1 MTDFNDRT
9 IGSEAAR
16 DTDDGEFFPPG
27 RILSGKFKIISV
39 IGTGGMGTVYRV
51 EQVFLK
57 QELALKVLDKRLVKS
72 EVQMRRFQ
80 LEAVAAASLNHPN
93 LVKVHDFGFLENKQ
107 PYLLM
112 DFICGVTLEDLLDK
126 GRLSFERAK
135 PIFVQACEG
144 LAFAHGKSIVHRDIK
159 PGNIMIVPGSQP
171 DSVEVRIVDFGIAKI
186 ASHEAGEVQALTRT
200 GEIFGSPLYMSPEQ
214 CSGAPV
220 DHRADIYSLGCAF
233 FEALTGTPPFVGTNA
248 LRTMMLH
255 QTGPIPSLAEASM
268 GMQFPSG
275 VDEILQCML
284 SKEPHERYQ
293 SMLEVA
299 DALRRVGTPQTS
311 LSKGTVS
318 KSLKKQEKKG
328 SVDMSMA
335 LLAIVSA
342 TVLLTAVVSF
352 FIYQMMQSDQDKSQ
366 KAQNSTLSHLYRLDE
381 DSIGQEMDK
390 NSSRE
395 EARMQSLKSKLENI
409 AQVRTELSGEGAG
422 RTKVLNFPAVPLGT
436 IRDLST
442 FDVVDGFKSTRE
454 VPAVGKQSFKA
465 SDILILKL
473 GDKNPGGFDNP
484 QVLKK
489 IDSDIFSG
497 IDLCSPERNL
507 TGTENSKK
515 ESICTAAVLNI
526 AKNWPNLKYLQI
538 RTIFIDQ
545 ACSDAM
551 DECKG
556 LEWVIIHDTLGSEQ
570 AFEHA
575 NWLQRVKTLSL
586 SDCSAVDVLQGVA
599 GSTKLERLAIENSA
613 SPDAIA
619 YLKTCPHLEYL
630 LLKSPGERDNN
641 FLRISDQQIE
651 QIKALKHLKTLYLK
665 RISVSQRQI
674 DELIKSNP
682 QLKLIVMGQDKHTR
696 YFGAGTSNEQDR

>member
-9 IGSEAAR
+9 ISSEAGR
-16 DTDDGEFFPPG
+16 DSDDGEFFSPG

-39 IGTGGMGTVYRV
+39 MGTGGMGTVYCV

-112 DFICGVTLEDLLDK
+112 DFIRGVTLEDLLDK
-126 GRLSFERAK
+126 GRLSFEQAK
-135 PIFVQACEG
+135 PIFEQACEG

-255 QTGPIPSLAEASM
+255 QTGPIPSLTEASM
-268 GMQFPSG
+268 GVQFPSG

-299 DALRRVGTPQTS
+299 DALRRVGTPQAS
-311 LSKGTVS
+311 SSKGPVS
-318 KSLKKQEKKG
+318 KSPKKQEKKG
-328 SVDMSMA
+328 SIDMPIA
-335 LLAIVSA
+335 VLAIVSA
-342 TVLLTAVVSF
+342 TVLLTAVASF
-352 FIYQMMQSDQDKSQ
+352 FTYQMLQSDQDKSQ
-366 KAQNSTLSHLYRLDE
+366 KAQNSTPVHLDTLYT
-381 DSIGQEMDK
+381 DSIGQAMDK

-395 EARMQSLKSKLENI
+395 EARLQSLKSKLENI
-409 AQVRTELSGEGAG
+409 APVSVELSGEGAEQK
-422 RTKVLNFPAVPLGT
+422 KVLNFPSVPLGVVH
-436 IRDLST
+436 DLST
-442 FDVVDGFKSTRE
+442 FDVVDGFRSTYE
-454 VPAVGKQSFKA
+454 VTAVGKQSFKA
-465 SDILILKL
+465 NDILILKL

-489 IDSDIFSG
+489 IDGNIFSG
-497 IDLCSPERNL
+497 MEICSPERNF
-507 TGTENSKK
+507 TGKENSKM
-515 ESICTAAVLNI
+515 ESTCTAATLNI
-526 AKNWPNLKYLQI
+526 VKNWPNLKYLQI

-556 LEWVIIHDTLGSEQ
+556 LEWVIIHDTLGSED

-575 NWLQRVKTLSL
+575 NWLRRVKTLSL

-599 GSTKLERLAIENSA
+599 GSTKLERVAVENSA

-619 YLKTCPHLEYL
+619 YLKTCPHLKYL
-630 LLKSPGERDNN
+630 LLKSPGDRESN
-641 FLRISDQQIE
+641 FLKITDQQIE
-651 QIKALKHLKTLYLK
+651 QITALKHLKTLYLK

-674 DELIKSNP
+674 DELTKSNP
-682 QLKLIVMGQDKHTR
+682 QLKLIVMDQDKHTR
-696 YFGAGTSNEQDR
+696 YFGAATPDGQDR